1 MLLRQRTSRSITRDS
16 QAEIKRQRLIG
27 FEGTMPRHDAEVV
40 LRESSPI
47 RKGCTYSGK
56 TQTPICMLAAR
67 RSWDLRDVSSWLKAG
82 VAEETRTRG
91 IGTTALAEIVLGS
104 MAVTIYSAVLHIAT
118 VYSSVSITS
127 TSEPG
132 SPLP

>member
-1 MLLRQRTSRSITRDS
+1 MW
-16 QAEIKRQRLIG
+16 
-27 FEGTMPRHDAEVV
+27 
-40 LRESSPI
+40 
-47 RKGCTYSGK
+47 
-56 TQTPICMLAAR
+56 AAR

-118 VYSSVSITS
+118 VYSSVRITS

-132 SPLP
+132 RLYPEVSLEFTTRQRSSVEDGRPRQQHS